1 MKSMN
6 AEEIK
11 HPPRDP
17 ISTFP
22 ERHIADALIKK
33 YVFELL
39 SSAEPT

>member
-1 MKSMN
+1 MN

-11 HPPRDP
+11 HPPHDP
-17 ISTFP
+17 ISTFV
-22 ERHIADALIKK
+22 EHRTADALIKK